1 MSVPVDPVSKEDG
14 FEHHDANV
22 KVLLIIGFGIFATLL
37 VAGLGVAGLL
47 WWYDLQPD
55 KPVSALERRTEKPPE
70 PRLES
75 DPRAGGNEVIAMG
88 RDLIEHYGWI
98 DRDAGLARIP
108 VDRGISLLAQRGWP
122 SRAEPEPGE
131 TTPPR
136 EQQARERAKP

>member
-22 KVLLIIGFGIFATLL
+22 KMLLIVGFGIFATLL
-37 VAGLGVAGLL
+37 VAGIGVAGLL

-55 KPVSALERRTEKPPE
+55 NPVTALERRTEIPPQ

-75 DPRAGGNEVIAMG
+75 DPRAGGNEVLAAG
-88 RDLIEHYGWI
+88 REVIEHYGWV
-98 DRDAGLARIP
+98 DREAGLARIP
-108 VDRGISLLAQRGWP
+108 VDRGILLLAQRGWP

-131 TTPPR
+131 TLPPR
-136 EQQARERAKP
+136 EQQARGRAQP